1 MEEYDYKVLMDH
13 LTSIPSCTLIT
24 TGRTGSDFLQSL
36 LDSHTEVLTFNG
48 NLWFYDFWG
57 SAYSLN
63 TATPILSDIID
74 EFIWKHIHR
83 FKSFYDLNERKG
95 ELGVRGDQSFEV
107 DIVEFKEYFLLL
119 MTDREVESKNILLAI
134 YGAYNLFLGHDL
146 MKKKVFFHH
155 IHNQN
160 RLPEYLQDFPNSKVI
175 CMTRDPRAN
184 FVSGVLHHRQCNP
197 NTDNEQHLFYYLLRI
212 IKDAYILDSYIDDC
226 NLSIVV
232 RLEDLGK
239 KCILESLCDWLDISF
254 EETLMHSTWGK
265 IQWGGDRLSSKPNTE
280 AGFSEKMLKNSW
292 NEKLSFLD
300 KYLLNFLLNN
310 RLKNYNYENSAI
322 RIYDFLFIPSL
333 ILLPLRF
340 EQRFFSYSYIKENNW
355 KTTKDNMLYYLKRIV
370 FLYYIFFRKVGGFK
384 FSKKYIKCD

>member
-1 MEEYDYKVLMDH
+1 MQHNYKVLMDH
-13 LTSIPSCTLIT
+13 LLSMPSCTLIT
-24 TGRTGSDFLQSL
+24 TGRTGSDLLQSL

-48 NLWFYDFWG
+48 HLWFYDFWG

-63 TATPILSDIID
+63 TATPVLSDIID
-74 EFIWKHIHR
+74 EFIWKHIHQ
-83 FKSFYDLNERKG
+83 FKSVYDYTEQKDK
-95 ELGVRGDQSFEV
+95 LGQDGDQAFEV
-107 DIVEFKEYFLLL
+107 DITVFKEYFLLL
-119 MTDREVESKNILLAI
+119 MTDRKVESKIVLLAI

-146 MKKKVFFHH
+146 TKKKVFFHH

-160 RLPEYLQDFPNSKVI
+160 RLPEYIKDFPNSKVI

-184 FVSGVLHHRQCNP
+184 FVSGVLHHRVFSVS
-197 NTDNEQHLFYYLLRI
+197 TDNESHLFYYLLRI
-212 IKDAYILDSYIDDC
+212 IRDAYILDPYIDNC

-239 KCILESLCDWLDISF
+239 KCILRSLCDWLDISF
-254 EETLMHSTWGK
+254 EETLMHSTWAG
-265 IQWGGDRLSSKPNTE
+265 IQWGGDRLSRKPNTE
-280 AGFSEKMLKNSW
+280 SGFSAKMLENSW
-292 NEKLSFLD
+292 EDKLSFLD
-300 KYLLNFLLNN
+300 KYLLNFLMND
-310 RLKNYNYENSAI
+310 RLKNYNYEYSTT
-322 RIYDFLFIPSL
+322 RIYDFLFVPAL

-355 KTTKDNMLYYLKRIV
+355 RTTKDNMLYYLKRVV